1 MGACSGRFNDMTDK
15 GLSMADPLGHPL
27 TLAEKA
33 RRTRISILSAI
44 HKAGTGHAGS
54 SLSIVDVL
62 TYLYDSVLRY
72 DIHRPDWPDRDWLI
86 FSKGHGAPALYACLA
101 HAGFFDP
108 AELVTLR
115 GLGSRLQGHPKAGL
129 LPGVDVSTG
138 SLGQGL
144 SIACGLAL
152 SFRLRSRA
160 NRVFCILGDGE
171 MQEGQ
176 NWEAMMVASSLNLD
190 NLTAIVDRNGLQ
202 NDGPTERIV
211 ALGDLT
217 TKATVFG
224 WYSEAFNGHDFSA
237 IESALRR
244 ALATNSP
251 ALLVANTVKGKG
263 ISYMEGV
270 VHWHHHPISDA
281 DYAQAM
287 RELEADVD

>member
-1 MGACSGRFNDMTDK
+1 MPDS
-15 GLSMADPLGHPL
+15 SHPSL

-33 RRTRISILSAI
+33 LRTRISILSAI

-72 DIHRPDWPDRDWLI
+72 DVHRPDGPDRDWLI

-108 AELVTLR
+108 GELVTLR

-152 SFRLRSRA
+152 SFLLRRRA
-160 NRVFCILGDGE
+160 NRAFCILGDGE

-176 NWEAMMVASSLNLD
+176 NWEAMMAAAALNLD
-190 NLTAIVDRNGLQ
+190 NLIVIVDRNGLQ
-202 NDGPTERIV
+202 NDGPTEDIV

-217 TKATVFG
+217 AKAIAFG
-224 WYSEAFNGHDFSA
+224 WYAEAFDGHDFCA
-237 IESALRR
+237 IEAAIRR
-244 ALATNSP
+244 ALAADRP
-251 ALLVANTVKGKG
+251 AMLVANTVKGKG
-263 ISYMEGV
+263 VSYMEGV

-287 RELEADVD
+287 RELEANVD